1 MLYKKTVSKFTG
13 TRIPLTCNEKITGTR
28 IPLTCNEKITRAHLE
43 NIIYNSIQNSVH
55 VILFLFNM
63 CLFFSFHKPLF
74 LKTDAW

>member
-1 MLYKKTVSKFTG
+1 MNKFLKNAGMLYKKTVSKF
-13 TRIPLTCNEKITGTR
+13 TGTR